1 MTQLP
6 HPDKHA
12 AILDAAQARFARFG
26 ASKVTMEEIAADLG
40 MSKAALYYYFKTKE
54 EIFRQVISREQD
66 EFIAMVEGIIA
77 ENCSAAEKL
86 MHYFEQHLSFLNEL
100 LNLKVV
106 SIQAADSIH
115 PIMHD
120 LFQEFS
126 RRETALLERIITE
139 GKVRN
144 EFTVDSA
151 EETASLLLRLLL
163 GFRLR
168 FVKSFRDRAIEQRDI
183 AIFEGQTKL
192 FAKIFLKGI
201 SR

>member
-163 GFRLR
+163 
-168 FVKSFRDRAIEQRDI
+168 
-183 AIFEGQTKL
+183 
-192 FAKIFLKGI
+192 
-201 SR
+201 